1 MNEEKKRPEQETKA
15 PAQINITPGEPTA
28 PAAEEP
34 IPAEE
39 SPAAEA
45 PQTEKT
51 GQTAPVLCSP
61 LIVHKE
67 GDASY
72 QPDAVEDGMT
82 ATHTEDELEA
92 PTIERH
98 RFRKKKKNHKGAMC

>member
-15 PAQINITPGEPTA
+15 PAQIDITHGEPTA

-34 IPAEE
+34 IPTEE

-67 GDASY
+67 GDLPAGRSGGRNDRHPY
-72 QPDAVEDGMT
+72 GGRAGG
-82 ATHTEDELEA
+82 TH
-92 PTIERH
+92 H
-98 RFRKKKKNHKGAMC
+98 

>member
-15 PAQINITPGEPTA
+15 PAQIDITHGEPTA

-34 IPAEE
+34 IPTEE

-51 GQTAPVLCSP
+51 GNDRHPYGGRA
-61 LIVHKE
+61 
-67 GDASY
+67 G
-72 QPDAVEDGMT
+72 G
-82 ATHTEDELEA
+82 TH
-92 PTIERH
+92 H
-98 RFRKKKKNHKGAMC
+98 

>member
-15 PAQINITPGEPTA
+15 PAQIDITHGEPTA

-34 IPAEE
+34 IPTEE

-51 GQTAPVLCSP
+51 GQTAPV
-61 LIVHKE
+61 
-67 GDASY
+67 
-72 QPDAVEDGMT
+72 QPADCAQRGRRLLPAGRSGGRNDRHPYGGR
-82 ATHTEDELEA
+82 AGGTH
-92 PTIERH
+92 H
-98 RFRKKKKNHKGAMC
+98 

>member
-34 IPAEE
+34 TIAEE
-39 SPAAEA
+39 SPAAKA
-45 PQTEKT
+45 PQTEKA

-82 ATHTEDELEA
+82 ATHTED
-92 PTIERH
+92 
-98 RFRKKKKNHKGAMC
+98 

>member
-28 PAAEEP
+28 PTAEEP
-34 IPAEE
+34 IPTEE

-45 PQTEKT
+45 PQMEKA

-72 QPDAVEDGMT
+72 QPDALSVTDSVK
-82 ATHTEDELEA
+82 
-92 PTIERH
+92 
-98 RFRKKKKNHKGAMC
+98 RKKTTRAPMC

>member
-15 PAQINITPGEPTA
+15 PAQIDITHGEPTA

-34 IPAEE
+34 IPTEE

-51 GQTAPVLCSP
+51 GQWR
-61 LIVHKE
+61 
-67 GDASY
+67 
-72 QPDAVEDGMT
+72 
-82 ATHTEDELEA
+82 TE
-92 PTIERH
+92 
-98 RFRKKKKNHKGAMC
+98 